1 MLDPSWSLVIASA
14 LAVIGGLIAYK
25 QMVSH
30 LAESSSEE
38 EFLARRQQAY
48 SRFAVKFLI
57 FEAVPILFFLYGMYQ
72 MMSLETAESADVTLP
87 LIAVLLIALF
97 GLLSIYFTTSQIL
110 RDPRSTAAMRN
121 YMTSMLMISA
131 SLVHSIPLV
140 SFVIFLMVIMGMV

>member
-1 MLDPSWSLVIASA
+1 MLDPAWSLVIASA

-48 SRFAVKFLI
+48 SRFFVKFLM

-72 MMSLETAESADVTLP
+72 IMGLETAESADVTLP